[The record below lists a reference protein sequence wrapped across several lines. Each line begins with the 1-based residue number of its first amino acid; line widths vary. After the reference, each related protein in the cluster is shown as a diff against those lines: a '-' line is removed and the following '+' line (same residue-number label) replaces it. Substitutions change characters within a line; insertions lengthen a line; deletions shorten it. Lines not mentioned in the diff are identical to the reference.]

1 MFYAYRQNSLRKKMA
16 GIPRAVIEIGS
27 TGIRL
32 LVAEITDSSKHNIL
46 DRSEQLVNIGRD
58 VFTTGAI
65 SRETLLLCI
74 QILTRYKEQ
83 LKGWG
88 LTENETIVIGTS
100 AIREAINRDP
110 FVDRV
115 KVKTGYTV
123 RVIDGIEENRLM
135 YIAVTEC
142 LKEENAIMR
151 ESNSII
157 LEISGGATEMMI
169 MEKGRMIGAHSLRL
183 GSVIIEQNI
192 RSLTRNME
200 DTRRFI
206 EEFIHNTQKSLASE
220 IDFSKIQQFIAV
232 SGDLKLI
239 SLFIGKQVTPF
250 LWEIT
255 RKDFETFVDE
265 VMHYSP
271 EECVAKFKINYS
283 ETNTFLISLLSYRK
297 FVELTNVQSIIVPDI
312 TIREG
317 VILSNSEQQNL
328 NLVTDF
334 NSQIIASAVTLLK
347 KYNGD
352 YNHAKY
358 VKEKSVKIYDALEH
372 ELGLNLH
379 ARTLLEVS
387 AILHDI
393 GMFIGADNH
402 HIHGKYIVSNSEIF
416 GISMEDRQLI
426 ALITGFHKGNKM
438 PQDDEEFNLLPR
450 NSRMIILKLCA
461 ILRVADALDRS
472 HQQKINEFSISFA
485 SDSITF
491 RVKGHINLALEKLGL
506 AEKGDLFENVFGY
519 KIVLI

>member
-1 MFYAYRQNSLRKKMA
+1 MA

-250 LWEIT
+250 LWEIG
-255 RKDFETFVDE
+255 RAHV
-265 VMHYSP
+265 
-271 EECVAKFKINYS
+271 
-283 ETNTFLISLLSYRK
+283 
-297 FVELTNVQSIIVPDI
+297 
-312 TIREG
+312 
-317 VILSNSEQQNL
+317 
-328 NLVTDF
+328 
-334 NSQIIASAVTLLK
+334 
-347 KYNGD
+347 
-352 YNHAKY
+352 
-358 VKEKSVKIYDALEH
+358 
-372 ELGLNLH
+372 
-379 ARTLLEVS
+379 
-387 AILHDI
+387 
-393 GMFIGADNH
+393 
-402 HIHGKYIVSNSEIF
+402 
-416 GISMEDRQLI
+416 
-426 ALITGFHKGNKM
+426 
-438 PQDDEEFNLLPR
+438 
-450 NSRMIILKLCA
+450 
-461 ILRVADALDRS
+461 
-472 HQQKINEFSISFA
+472 
-485 SDSITF
+485 
-491 RVKGHINLALEKLGL
+491 
-506 AEKGDLFENVFGY
+506 
-519 KIVLI
+519 